1 MELTNILLL
10 AFGSTM
16 LLIGVLI
23 LFQLRRMNRTLDLSD
38 DRARADRKAAD
49 DRAREDRKAAD
60 DHFKA
65 ADDRAREDREA
76 ADDRARQYSKVAED
90 CAREDREAADDCAK
104 EYFKAADDRARA
116 DREAN
121 RAEHARLLSA
131 VDHLLGKV
139 SDVER
144 KVSELKA
151 DVKVL
156 RDRSDRSERS
166 KNSAGSTD

>member
-60 DHFKA
+60 DRARQYFKA
-65 ADDRAREDREA
+65 ADDRARADRG
-76 ADDRARQYSKVAED
+76 
-90 CAREDREAADDCAK
+90 AADDCAK

>member
-1 MELTNILLL
+1 MELTNILVL

-49 DRAREDRKAAD
+49 DR
-60 DHFKA
+60 
-65 ADDRAREDREA
+65 
-76 ADDRARQYSKVAED
+76 
-90 CAREDREAADDCAK
+90 AREDREAADDCAK

>member
-10 AFGSTM
+10 AFGSTL

-49 DRAREDRKAAD
+49 DRAREDR
-60 DHFKA
+60 
-65 ADDRAREDREA
+65 RA